1 MSITDIFPEVPEDKN
16 TQSLSEVAQQYG
28 LVCFKIE
35 LAKEVEAKISGE
47 LIRIKFELENK
58 LKQLLYA

>member
-1 MSITDIFPEVPEDKN
+1 MSITDIFPEVPEEKN
-16 TQSLSEVAQQYG
+16 TQSLSEVAQEYG

-35 LAKEVEAKISGE
+35 LSKETTTKISGE